1 PAVAGTVRHTAFRD
15 QRFRNLRGTCMR
27 YLRTMEKRMPYRPAL
42 ALLLAA
48 CVAPVAA
55 QTHAAHDPQLRASQ
69 PEPPPIASPMA
80 VPLDAQ
86 ARAGLPRHAV
96 QATAHGR
103 ALDCEGVA
111 LADLFRAAGA
121 MPEELRGPHLA
132 RYVLVTAR
140 DGYRAVFSLA
150 ELDPSLGN
158 HAVVLVDRCD
168 GEALDDEAGPL
179 RLVAPGESRPA
190 RWVRQVE
197 SIAVV
202 VAP

>member
-1 PAVAGTVRHTAFRD
+1 
-15 QRFRNLRGTCMR
+15 MR
-27 YLRTMEKRMPYRPAL
+27 YLRAMERRIPFRPVL
-42 ALLLAA
+42 AVLLTA
-48 CVAPVAA
+48 CIAPVAA
-55 QTHAAHDPQLRASQ
+55 QTHAAHDPELRASQ
-69 PEPPPIASPMA
+69 PEPPPIASPVA

-96 QATAHGR
+96 QDTAHGR
-103 ALDCEGVA
+103 TLQCEGVA
-111 LADLFRAAGA
+111 LADLLRAADA
-121 MPEELRGPHLA
+121 MPDEVRGPHLA

-158 HAVVLVDRCD
+158 HAVVLADRCD
-168 GEALDDEAGPL
+168 GEALGDEVGPL
-179 RLVAPGESRPA
+179 RLVAPAESRPA

>member
-1 PAVAGTVRHTAFRD
+1 
-15 QRFRNLRGTCMR
+15 MR
-27 YLRTMEKRMPYRPAL
+27 YLRAMERRIPFRPAL
-42 ALLLAA
+42 ALLLAI
-48 CVAPVAA
+48 CVAPLSA
-55 QTHAAHDPQLRASQ
+55 QDHATHDPELRASQ
-69 PEPPPIASPMA
+69 PESPPIASPVA

-86 ARAGLPRHAV
+86 ARTGLPRHAV
-96 QATAHGR
+96 EATAHGR
-103 ALDCEGVA
+103 TLHCEGVA
-111 LADLFRAAGA
+111 LVDLLRAAGA
-121 MPEELRGPHLA
+121 MPDALRGPHLA

-158 HAVVLVDRCD
+158 NAAVLADRCD
-168 GEALDDEAGPL
+168 GEALGDEAGPL
-179 RLVAPGESRPA
+179 RLVAPAESRPA

>member
-1 PAVAGTVRHTAFRD
+1 
-15 QRFRNLRGTCMR
+15 MR
-27 YLRTMEKRMPYRPAL
+27 YLRAMKNRMPFRPAL

-48 CVAPVAA
+48 CLAPLAA
-55 QTHAAHDPQLRASQ
+55 QEHPAHDPQLRASQ
-69 PEPPPIASPMA
+69 PGPPPIASPVA
-80 VPLDAQ
+80 VPLDDA

-103 ALDCEGVA
+103 TLQCEGVA
-111 LADLFRAAGA
+111 LADLLRAAGA
-121 MPEELRGPHLA
+121 MPDELRGPHLA

-158 HAVVLVDRCD
+158 HAVVLADRCD
-168 GEALDDEAGPL
+168 GKALDDEAGPL
-179 RLVAPGESRPA
+179 RLVAPAESRPA